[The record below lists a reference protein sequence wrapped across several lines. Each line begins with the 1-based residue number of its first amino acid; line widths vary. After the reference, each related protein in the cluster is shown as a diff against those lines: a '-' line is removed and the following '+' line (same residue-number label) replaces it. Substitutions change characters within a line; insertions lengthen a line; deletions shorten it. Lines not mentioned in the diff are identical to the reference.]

1 MASTPRYIDSFSG
14 RDHGLN
20 KCPRCGSAEVKVDA
34 GTFTCA
40 YCKNAWTTRTVAE
53 HSSTDVRELTGMHIG
68 LGASDIDKHASDL
81 VTVKCQGCGG
91 EIVLHTDNTLQAQC
105 HWCRQTLSINRQ
117 IPNGIVPDLI
127 LPFQVSRKDAIKSMK
142 RHLRSGGIWVD
153 GRFRR
158 QFNKDAVRAVYLPYV
173 VVDANATI
181 TLEGRGE
188 RQQGRG
194 MEGSRRSY
202 DVDSY
207 QVGRKF
213 NIAVDDLAVES
224 SADYSVYSEGYHEK
238 RPSRFNILAT
248 SFKTLAA
255 AVGVGAKGAVNILN
269 TLQPFDTENAVAF
282 DANLMRGYTSE
293 RRTRDVDDLTDVVL
307 WQVSTIGRQRIRP
320 TLANYDRGVSWDKQ
334 HIDLVGSRWFAI
346 YLPVWL
352 YSARFASSK
361 KEPELDYHVAV
372 NGRTGKVNGS
382 LPVSYRTLMAFS
394 GGLTLLAFLLGL
406 FLTYLGFFRMPGETK
421 ILGLAALLF
430 TLAAPLLTMLTSI
443 TWVYRRTVKLEDTH
457 PFEDEANA
465 QLWDVTH
472 LDEFDYNDPDVW
484 ESKIK
489 DRNDHQPRMRIE
501 GTTIT
506 RHTPT

>member
-1 MASTPRYIDSFSG
+1 
-14 RDHGLN
+14 
-20 KCPRCGSAEVKVDA
+20 
-34 GTFTCA
+34 
-40 YCKNAWTTRTVAE
+40 
-53 HSSTDVRELTGMHIG
+53 MHIG

-361 KEPELDYHVAV
+361 KEPELD
-372 NGRTGKVNGS
+372 
-382 LPVSYRTLMAFS
+382 
-394 GGLTLLAFLLGL
+394 
-406 FLTYLGFFRMPGETK
+406 
-421 ILGLAALLF
+421 
-430 TLAAPLLTMLTSI
+430 
-443 TWVYRRTVKLEDTH
+443 
-457 PFEDEANA
+457 
-465 QLWDVTH
+465 
-472 LDEFDYNDPDVW
+472 
-484 ESKIK
+484 
-489 DRNDHQPRMRIE
+489 
-501 GTTIT
+501 
-506 RHTPT
+506 